1 MEEFSIAGR
10 SENERANM
18 TDTPEPLWGSAQ
30 LYDYFAAHGIEYERL
45 DHPAVFTAD
54 EAALLVPQARGAH
67 AKNLFVEDRRSGQL
81 FMVTVP
87 FGVRVDLARTAAML
101 EAKKLQFASADLM
114 LATLGV
120 TPGAVSMLALVNDR
134 AHRVSLVI
142 EASLWEAE
150 AIQCHPLE
158 NTATLVIARE
168 NIARFLDSIGHTPS
182 LLALPFR

>member
-1 MEEFSIAGR
+1 
-10 SENERANM
+10 M
-18 TDTPEPLWGSAQ
+18 TDTPPPLWNSAQ
-30 LYDYFAAHGIEYERL
+30 LYDYFAAQRIEYERL

-54 EAALLVPQARGAH
+54 EAALLVPKARGAH
-67 AKNLFVEDRRSGQL
+67 AKNLFVEDRRSGRL
-81 FMVTVP
+81 FMITVP
-87 FGVRVDLARTAAML
+87 FGVRVDLARSAALL

-114 LATLGV
+114 QATLGV

-142 EASLWEAE
+142 EASLWKAE

-158 NTATLVIARE
+158 NTATLVIDRE
-168 NIARFLDSIGHTPS
+168 HLARFLDSIGHAPS